1 MSLLEAI
8 IQGIIQGATEFL
20 PVSSSGH
27 LTLSQHVMGVQVE
40 SILFD
45 VLLHFGTL
53 MAVVFVYHK
62 LIGRLIVECF
72 RLIKAVVTGK
82 FQWSQ
87 RSDDQNLLFMLL
99 LGLAPLFLLFLPVPG
114 TGQQIKDFADQWS
127 TDGDIVLEGV
137 ALLVTSLLLA
147 LGIFAAKRTQK
158 LSQSQGREQYR
169 VRDALFV
176 GVTQCFAAVFPGLS
190 RSGSTLSVGLLCGI
204 NRQKALDYSFVLGIP
219 AILAAVVLS
228 VGDAIHEPVQIGTAP
243 LVAGV
248 VTAAVV
254 GFLAIKLF
262 KWMVTANKMHLFVWY
277 TLLLGIATIIVGLIE
292 HSMGINVFTGMPL
305 R

>member
-99 LGLAPLFLLFLPVPG
+99 LGLAPLFCCSFPCRERASKSRTLPTNGP
-114 TGQQIKDFADQWS
+114 
-127 TDGDIVLEGV
+127 
-137 ALLVTSLLLA
+137 
-147 LGIFAAKRTQK
+147 
-158 LSQSQGREQYR
+158 
-169 VRDALFV
+169 
-176 GVTQCFAAVFPGLS
+176 P
-190 RSGSTLSVGLLCGI
+190 
-204 NRQKALDYSFVLGIP
+204 
-219 AILAAVVLS
+219 
-228 VGDAIHEPVQIGTAP
+228 
-243 LVAGV
+243 
-248 VTAAVV
+248 
-254 GFLAIKLF
+254 
-262 KWMVTANKMHLFVWY
+262 
-277 TLLLGIATIIVGLIE
+277 
-292 HSMGINVFTGMPL
+292 MGILSWKGWPFW
-305 R
+305 